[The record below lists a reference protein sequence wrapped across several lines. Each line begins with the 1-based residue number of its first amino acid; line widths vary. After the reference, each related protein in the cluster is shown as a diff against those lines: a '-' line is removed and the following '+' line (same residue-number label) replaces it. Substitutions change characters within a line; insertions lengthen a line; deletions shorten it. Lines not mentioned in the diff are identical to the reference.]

1 MLIGIIVYQMTY
13 QVIAYEESYG
23 IDYLIASLPVTK
35 KEYITSRYIFGL
47 TSTIISILIF
57 TVTYRLVL
65 TFSSKLYDII
75 DFKTM
80 LTVGIASSIILVSV
94 LIPSILKFGIVKG
107 RVFITIVGLSIVMAP
122 ASLISAMAEE
132 KEAMIFLSKI
142 NEIGIGTIFLVV
154 SVVVLIISYI
164 TSQKIYKN
172 KQVL

>member
-1 MLIGIIVYQMTY
+1 
-13 QVIAYEESYG
+13 
-23 IDYLIASLPVTK
+23 
-35 KEYITSRYIFGL
+35 
-47 TSTIISILIF
+47 
-57 TVTYRLVL
+57 
-65 TFSSKLYDII
+65 
-75 DFKTM
+75 
-80 LTVGIASSIILVSV
+80 
-94 LIPSILKFGIVKG
+94 
-107 RVFITIVGLSIVMAP
+107 MAP

>member
-1 MLIGIIVYQMTY
+1 MII
-13 QVIAYEESYG
+13 
-23 IDYLIASLPVTK
+23 SLLLLVFYSK
-35 KEYITSRYIFGL
+35 WRLFL
-47 TSTIISILIF
+47 SILIF

-65 TFSSKLYDII
+65 SFSSQSNNIM

-80 LTVGIASSIILVSV
+80 LIIGITSSIVLVSV
-94 LIPSILKFGIVKG
+94 LIPSISKFGIVKG
-107 RVFITIVGLSIVMAP
+107 RVFITVVGLFIVMAP
-122 ASLISAMAEE
+122 ASLISAMVEE

-142 NEIGIGTIFLVV
+142 NEIGIGTIFLLV